1 MFKRFFTNLFEDLI
15 RNIGGGVG
23 RKLRYIYYRNI
34 FAKCGEN
41 VVIDIG
47 VKFGNPK
54 NIFLGNNVW
63 IDDYVI
69 LMAGK
74 VLCENVTFKE
84 NENYHGNEGEIHIND
99 YVHIAPFSI
108 LQGHGGISISEKSG
122 IAAGSKLYSMS
133 NHYSFENSTNKEKRF
148 YPSPL
153 MDKNSQSIIIGPI
166 SIGVGCAIGLNSV
179 ILPGTN
185 IPNGMWLGVNSYLS
199 SGVFIEDAIYASR
212 PAQRIPTT

>member
-1 MFKRFFTNLFEDLI
+1 MIKIFFANLIEDFI

-23 RKLRYIYYRNI
+23 RKLRFVYYRNK
-34 FAKCGEN
+34 FANCGEN
-41 VVIDIG
+41 LVIDIG

-54 NIFLGNNVW
+54 NIFIGNNVW

-69 LMAGK
+69 LIAGK
-74 VLCENVTFKE
+74 VVCENVTIKE
-84 NENYHGNEGEIHIND
+84 NRNYHGNEGEIHIND

-108 LQGHGGISISEKSG
+108 LQGHGGISINEKSG

-133 NHYSFENSTNKEKRF
+133 NHYSFKNSTNKEKRF

-199 SGVFIEDAIYASR
+199 GGVFIEDAIYASR